1 MTQEA
6 PNNSITTS
14 CSKNVPGIKNPNL
27 KRKRKVPNSN
37 FIGTQKIAPYFFF
50 FFFRYT
56 KRDLLVYTYSFK
68 TSYINEF
75 FLTELQKKKERKNS
89 IGVLCTFNK
98 TCSMFRTFEESYL
111 ECAKQ
116 ILTHHE

>member
-1 MTQEA
+1 MLQERA
-6 PNNSITTS
+6 WY
-14 CSKNVPGIKNPNL
+14 
-27 KRKRKVPNSN
+27 
-37 FIGTQKIAPYFFF
+37 QKPKPKEEKKGAQQQFHWYTKDCTLFFF